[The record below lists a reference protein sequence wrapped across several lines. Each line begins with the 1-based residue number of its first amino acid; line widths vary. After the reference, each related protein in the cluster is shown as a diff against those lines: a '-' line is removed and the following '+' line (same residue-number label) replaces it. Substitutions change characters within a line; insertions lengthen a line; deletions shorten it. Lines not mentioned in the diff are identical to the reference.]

1 MTHPRILALCAIAT
15 LAMPASAKARSCSD
29 AITTLRHALTSA
41 PLAEV
46 VQIQRN
52 QVEPVCLGP
61 QAAVAARAVALRHVQ
76 EARRHASPPE
86 RVTLLRDGL
95 RFSTEPWQIHDALG
109 DALQAVSDF
118 AGATTHY
125 QLAMNAARDLAAG
138 LAEPQRVAVQAL
150 ISKAQQARLL
160 SPVVIALPPTRDGTP
175 GGLGLRSL
183 RGVEVE
189 SVAQPIHFLTDSDEP
204 TPEGLAAIRQVQ
216 ELLRAEGNPAIT
228 LVGHTDE
235 RGSDAHNDALSLRR
249 AQRVAALLVSEGG
262 YPPQSIRVDGR
273 GKRQRFAIV
282 EVQGV
287 RYSQAQRWQLDR
299 RVELVR

>member
-1 MTHPRILALCAIAT
+1 MTHHRILALCAIAA
-15 LAMPASAKARSCSD
+15 LAMPASAQARSCSD
-29 AITTLRHALTSA
+29 AIATLRDALTSA

-52 QVEPVCLGP
+52 QVEPSCLGP
-61 QAAVAARAVALRHVQ
+61 QAAAAARAVALRHVQ
-76 EARRHASPPE
+76 EATRRASPPE
-86 RVTLLRDGL
+86 RMTLLRDGL
-95 RFSTEPWQIHDALG
+95 RFSAEPWQLHDALG
-109 DALQAVSDF
+109 DALQAVGNF

-125 QLAMNAARDLAAG
+125 QLAMNAARDLAPG
-138 LAEPQRVAVQAL
+138 LAEPQRVALQAL
-150 ISKAQQARLL
+150 IGKAQQARLL

-189 SVAQPIHFLTDSDEP
+189 AVAQPIHFLTDSDEP

-216 ELLRAEGNPAIT
+216 ELLRADGNPAIT

-249 AQRVAALLVSEGG
+249 AQRVAAILIEGG
-262 YPPQSIRVDGR
+262 YALGAIRVDGR
-273 GKRQRFAIV
+273 GKREPFRVVQVPGVTYSREQRL
-282 EVQGV
+282 
-287 RYSQAQRWQLDR
+287 QLDR
-299 RVELVR
+299 RVELLR